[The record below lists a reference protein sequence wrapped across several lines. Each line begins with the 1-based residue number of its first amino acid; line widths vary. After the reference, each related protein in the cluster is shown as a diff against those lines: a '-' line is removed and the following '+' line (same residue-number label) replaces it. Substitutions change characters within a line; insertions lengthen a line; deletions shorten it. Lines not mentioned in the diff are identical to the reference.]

1 MARTV
6 HKKLIAIVE
15 APHLKRLTDLFR
27 QCGVTGC
34 TVIEGR
40 EGRGLGGDWNRENV
54 LDATEMKIVLSV
66 MQSETAEKVF
76 EQAEPFFS
84 RYPGIIYGHDVEVVR
99 GERF

>member
-6 HKKLIAIVE
+6 RKKLIAIVE
-15 APHLKRLTDLFR
+15 TPHLKRLIDLLR
-27 QCGVTGC
+27 QCGVTGF

-40 EGRGLGGDWNRENV
+40 EGSGLGGDWTREDV

-66 MQSETAEKVF
+66 MKPETAEKVF
-76 EQAEPFFS
+76 EQAEPFFE
-84 RYPGIIYGHDVEVVR
+84 RYPGIIYAHDVEVVR